1 MDKTSQ
7 FLKIMFNSFWNP
19 KYKSLKWFNR
29 IMTVIVIL
37 FTVALTVLIPRHQRN
52 LVNDYRSN
60 YAINDAGQKYY
71 NKHYNQ
77 ALKYAQE
84 QKKLSENEQ
93 NKPKNIIKRN
103 YATKA
108 QMAQNPNTIISS
120 PNEETL
126 DFINGEIMGHKS
138 LIKNERQKWLQY
150 VILNSGQ
157 TSYVYEHYLMQSFGL
172 NNIKAKFV
180 MTSGDLYLDPKV
192 QQYSPSTIHNI
203 KKRAQYIWECSELS
217 MRVRGGL
224 KIHDQLTN

>member
-1 MDKTSQ
+1 
-7 FLKIMFNSFWNP
+7 MFNSFWNP

-71 NKHYNQ
+71 NKHYKQ

-108 QMAQNPNTIISS
+108 QMAQNPNTTVSS
-120 PNEETL
+120 PNEETI
-126 DFINGEIMGHKS
+126 DFINSDIMGHKN
-138 LIKNERQKWLQY
+138 LIKNEHKKWLQY

-192 QQYSPSTIHNI
+192 QQYSPTTIQSI